1 MAEKVII
8 NDYEIKTEQLEI
20 DTIGIE
26 QDRKKLNMTFQVFH
40 ENYHDV
46 TTLLYQNDFKVEV
59 PSHQLQFPAV
69 IHRYSISIDNL
80 YKDNAVGTFD
90 LELVEKA

>member
-8 NDYEIKTEQLEI
+8 NDYEINTEQLEI
-20 DTIGIE
+20 NTLE
-26 QDRKKLNMTFQVFH
+26 RDRKKLNMTFQVFH
-40 ENYHDV
+40 EDYHDV

-59 PSHQLQFPAV
+59 PSHQFQISAV
-69 IHRYSISIDNL
+69 IHRYSTSIDNL
-80 YKDNAVGTFD
+80 YKENAVGTFD

>member
-1 MAEKVII
+1 MPDKVII
-8 NDYEIKTEQLEI
+8 NDYKIKTKQLEI
-20 DTIGIE
+20 NTLE

-59 PSHQLQFPAV
+59 PSHQLQFSAV
-69 IHRYSISIDNL
+69 IHRYSTSIDNL
-80 YKDNAVGTFD
+80 YKENAIGTFD